1 MNLREE
7 TLLSNLNQ
15 MMTCQKKIILCY
27 GRVTKRS
34 KKVSSLSSS
43 SVFKGRN
50 LIFFQKYLLKMQ
62 LIFLMIQVKMKNHP
76 MMDAILSKR
85 ISVEENTMNPM
96 KMEVMMN
103 LMKMELTMDSVEK
116 SLETK

>member
-1 MNLREE
+1 
-7 TLLSNLNQ
+7 
-15 MMTCQKKIILCY
+15 
-27 GRVTKRS
+27 
-34 KKVSSLSSS
+34 
-43 SVFKGRN
+43 
-50 LIFFQKYLLKMQ
+50 MQ

-96 KMEVMMN
+96 KMEVKMN
-103 LMKMELTMDSVEK
+103 LTKMELTMDSVEN